1 MSRNQLPRNL
11 VVGSFAAAA
20 VFALAGRALSATA
33 NPEHGSAPASATP
46 AKTAAPAK
54 AKATAPAAESKTT
67 GKGASVASGKGEA
80 NGNSAAPGERAAG
93 TNTNTNNDKNEGPA
107 GGESRQS
114 AAMPGADEAL
124 SWLEEGNARW
134 VSAKTQSP
142 NTSADRRAEVAGG
155 QHPFVTILTCAD
167 SRLPVERIFDR
178 GVGDVF
184 VVRVAGAVAG
194 GSETGTIEY
203 GVEHLKTPLLVVM
216 GHTKCGAV
224 AAAAANADV
233 HGKVAELVSHIK
245 PAVDRARKANP
256 ESDANALATV
266 AVKENVWQS
275 IFDLYK
281 TSEGLRQS
289 VSGGKLKVIGA
300 VYDVA
305 SGKVE
310 FMGEHPWQAALLN
323 ALSDDKATANAE
335 SEQRH

>member
-20 VFALAGRALSATA
+20 VFALAGRALSATT
-33 NPEHGSAPASATP
+33 NPEHGSTPAPA
-46 AKTAAPAK
+46 KAAPAK
-54 AKATAPAAESKTT
+54 AKATTPPADAKPAAKPGAAAPAKGD
-67 GKGASVASGKGEA
+67 GKMPADTRDDH
-80 NGNSAAPGERAAG
+80 NAAPNAA
-93 TNTNTNNDKNEGPA
+93 NTKNEGPA
-107 GGESRQS
+107 GG
-114 AAMPGADEAL
+114 AAQQPTTAPTADEAL
-124 SWLEEGNARW
+124 GMLEEGNARW

-142 NTSADRRAEVAGG
+142 NTSADRRTEVAGG

-167 SRLPVERIFDR
+167 SRLPVERIFDC

-184 VVRVAGAVAG
+184 VIRVAGAVAG

-216 GHTKCGAV
+216 GHSKCGAV
-224 AAAAANADV
+224 AAAASNADV

-256 ESDANALATV
+256 EADSNAVATI

-281 TSEGLRQS
+281 TSESLRQS
-289 VSGGKLKVIGA
+289 VSGGKLKVVGA
-300 VYDVA
+300 IYDITT
-305 SGKVE
+305 GKVE
-310 FMGEHPWQAALLN
+310 LLGEHPWQAALLN
-323 ALSDDKATANAE
+323 ALTDDKATANAE
-335 SEQRH
+335 SEQHH

>member
-20 VFALAGRALSATA
+20 VFALAGRALSATTA
-33 NPEHGSAPASATP
+33 PEHGGTPAP

-54 AKATAPAAESKTT
+54 VKATNPPSEGKATA
-67 GKGASVASGKGEA
+67 KGE
-80 NGNSAAPGERAAG
+80 
-93 TNTNTNNDKNEGPA
+93 TNTPADRNASTNMANTKNQGPA
-107 GGESRQS
+107 GG
-114 AAMPGADEAL
+114 AAHQPTATPSADEAL
-124 SWLEEGNARW
+124 ASLEEGNARW
-134 VSAKTQSP
+134 VSNKTQSP
-142 NTSADRRAEVAGG
+142 NTSADRRTEAAGG

-167 SRLPVERIFDR
+167 SRLPVERIFDC

-224 AAAAANADV
+224 AAAASNADV
-233 HGKVAELVSHIK
+233 HGKVAELVGHIK

-256 ESDANALATV
+256 EANSDAVATM

-281 TSEGLRQS
+281 TSEPLRQS
-289 VSGGKLKVIGA
+289 VSSGKLKVIGA
-300 VYDVA
+300 VYDI
-305 SGKVE
+305 STGKVE
-310 FMGEHPWQAALLN
+310 VLGEHPWQAALIN
-323 ALSDDKATANAE
+323 ALTDDKATADAE
-335 SEQRH
+335 SDQHH